1 MAIGKQ
7 VSNGVETILRAD
19 VSENNVS
26 MSLTYN
32 LVSPISTSKADVQLF
47 NPAPQTIS
55 TSMYSQPVF
64 SSTCKDLDAQ
74 KQSTF
79 TETAIEEPCQMIE
92 SYDLSQ
98 KSKCISTQETYE
110 RSFSGEQNS
119 EQVTCKTG
127 ADFSH
132 QRTNE
137 PAVQVLRSARIIDAI
152 PSVPVVQQ
160 GTVCSLVYKAL
171 I

>member
-47 NPAPQTIS
+47 NPLPQTIS
-55 TSMYSQPVF
+55 TSMYTQPVL
-64 SSTCKDLDAQ
+64 SSTCQDLDAR

-79 TETAIEEPCQMIE
+79 TETAIDEKCQMIE

-110 RSFSGEQNS
+110 KSSCDEQKSEEITAKTAISICNKPTGNS
-119 EQVTCKTG
+119 VSIHN
-127 ADFSH
+127 F
-132 QRTNE
+132 
-137 PAVQVLRSARIIDAI
+137 
-152 PSVPVVQQ
+152 
-160 GTVCSLVYKAL
+160 
-171 I
+171 